1 MSDKIKI
8 TFPDNSVKEFDKGV
22 TAFEIADSI
31 SKKLA
36 EEILVAEINGMTKD
50 LSAPIN
56 EDSKIVLHKF
66 DSEKGKEVYWH
77 TTSHILAQAIEE
89 LFPGAKFGVGP
100 PIENGFYYDI
110 DSDRKFTEEDL
121 KKIEQKMLEI
131 SKRDLKP
138 SRQDLKR
145 TDAIEFFKSKRN
157 DPYKVEILETIAKDE
172 ENVSLYS
179 QGEFTDLCR
188 GPHLP
193 STSKV
198 KAVKLLSVSGS
209 YWRGDEK
216 RKMLQR
222 IYGISFPKQKD
233 LDEYLKNLEEAK
245 KRDHRKLG
253 KELDLFSFH
262 EEGPGFPFW
271 HHNGMVLLN
280 NLKNYLR
287 EKLTELDY
295 KEINT
300 PIILNQKLW
309 LQSGHYENYKENMY
323 FTDIDERDYAVKPMN
338 CPGSTLVYKTTMK
351 SYRDLPLRLYEFG
364 LVHRHELSGVLSGL
378 FRVRSFTQDDAHIF
392 CTPEQIEQEVIILIK
407 LIFEIYDTFG
417 FDDVQVFLSTRPE
430 KYIGSEEV
438 WNISEKALQTALET
452 ANVKYKVNEGD
463 GAFYGP
469 KIDFVVKDSLRRN
482 WQLGTIQLDFSMPGR
497 FGLEYVGSDSGIH
510 TPVMI
515 HRALFG
521 SFERFVGVLIEHYG
535 GYFPLWL
542 APVQVNV
549 MPITDSQIEYAKR
562 IYDKLKKE
570 GIRVNIDS
578 RNEKIGY
585 KIRESENKKI
595 PYMIIVGDKEMESN
609 NISVREHLKGDIGKF
624 ELNDFIEK
632 VKLQT
637 GKREHYHKSNQ

>member
-1 MSDKIKI
+1 MADKIKI
-8 TFPDNSVKEFDKGV
+8 TFPDNSVKEFDKGT
-22 TAFEIADSI
+22 TAYDIAASI

-36 EEILVAEINGMTKD
+36 DDVLVAEINGAMRD
-50 LSAPIN
+50 LSYPLN
-56 EDSKIVLHKF
+56 EDAKIVLHKF

-77 TTSHILAQAIEE
+77 TTSHMMAQAIEE
-89 LFPGAKFGVGP
+89 LFPGARFGVGP
-100 PIENGFYYDI
+100 PIESGFYYDI

-121 KKIEQKMLEI
+121 KKIEERILEI
-131 SKRDLKP
+131 SKRELKP
-138 SRQDLKR
+138 VREEMKR
-145 TDAIEFFKSKRN
+145 TDAIEYFKNRRN

-172 ENVSLYS
+172 DNVSLYH
-179 QGEFTDLCR
+179 QGDFTDLCR

-193 STSKV
+193 ATSKV

-209 YWRGDEK
+209 YWRGDES

-271 HHNGMVLLN
+271 HNNGMIVLN
-280 NLKNYLR
+280 NLKDFLR
-287 EKLTELDY
+287 EKLLKQDY
-295 KEINT
+295 EEINT

-309 LQSGHYENYKENMY
+309 LQSGHYDNYKENMY
-323 FTDIDERDYAVKPMN
+323 FTDIDERDFAVKPMN
-338 CPGSTLVYKTTMK
+338 CPGSTLVYRSSMK
-351 SYRDLPLRLYEFG
+351 SYRDLPLRMFEFG

-392 CTPEQIEQEVIILIK
+392 CTPDQIEDEITK
-407 LIFEIYDTFG
+407 LINLIYDVYNTFG
-417 FDDVQVFLSTRPE
+417 FKDVQVYLSTRPE
-430 KYIGSEEV
+430 KYIGAAEV
-438 WNISEKALQTALET
+438 WDMSEKSLASALDKANIS
-452 ANVKYKVNEGD
+452 YKVNEGD

-482 WQLGTIQLDFSMPGR
+482 WQLGTIQLDFSMPKR
-497 FGLEYVGSDSGIH
+497 FGLEYIGSDSSIH

-515 HRALFG
+515 HRAVFG
-521 SFERFVGVLIEHYG
+521 SFERFVGVLTEHYA

-542 APVQVNV
+542 APVQVSIL
-549 MPITDSQIEYAKR
+549 PITDAQLDYAKE
-562 IYDKLKKE
+562 IAEKLRSA
-570 GIRVNIDS
+570 GFRVRLDS

-595 PYMIIVGDKEMESN
+595 PYMIVVGEKEKESK
-609 NISVREHLKGDIGKF
+609 NISVRQHQKGDLGKF
-624 ELNDFIEK
+624 ELNEFMEK
-632 VKLQT
+632 LKLQS
-637 GKREHYHKSNQ
+637 RERENYN

>member
-1 MSDKIKI
+1 MSEKIKI
-8 TFPDNSVKEFDKGV
+8 SFPDKSIKEFEKGINSYD
-22 TAFEIADSI
+22 IAASI

-36 EEILVAEINGMTKD
+36 DDILVAEVNGKMKD
-50 LSAPIN
+50 LTAPVS
-56 EDSKIVLHKF
+56 EDSDIIFHKF

-110 DSDRKFTEEDL
+110 DSEKKFSDEDL
-121 KKIEQKMLEI
+121 VKIESKMLEI

-138 SRQDLKR
+138 ARKEMKR
-145 TDAIEFFKSKRN
+145 TDAINYFNSERK

-172 ENVSLYS
+172 ESVSLYS

-216 RKMLQR
+216 RQMLQR
-222 IYGISFPKQKD
+222 IYGISFPKQKE

-253 KELDLFSFH
+253 KELELFSFH

-271 HHNGMVLLN
+271 HNNGMILLN
-280 NLKNYLR
+280 NLKEYLR
-287 EKLTELDY
+287 GKLAELDY
-295 KEINT
+295 QEINT

-323 FTDIDERDYAVKPMN
+323 FTEIDERDFAVKPMN
-338 CPGSTLVYKTTMK
+338 CPGSTMVYRTSMK
-351 SYRDLPLRLYEFG
+351 SYRDLPLRLFEFG

-392 CTPEQIEQEVIILIK
+392 CTPDQIEEEISILIK
-407 LIFEIYDTFG
+407 LIFDVYNTFG
-417 FDDVQVFLSTRPE
+417 FNDVQVYLSTRPE
-430 KYIGSEEV
+430 KYIGSLEV
-438 WNISEKALQTALET
+438 WNASEKSLASALEM
-452 ANVKYKVNEGD
+452 AGVKYKINEGD
-463 GAFYGP
+463 GAFYGA
-469 KIDFVVKDSLRRN
+469 KIDFVVKDSLRRD
-482 WQLGTIQLDFSMPGR
+482 WQLGTIQLDFSMPER
-497 FGLEYVGSDSGIH
+497 FGLEYIGADSKIH
-510 TPVMI
+510 RPVMI
-515 HRALFG
+515 HRAIFG
-521 SFERFVGVLIEHYG
+521 SFERFVGVLTEHYA

-542 APVQVNV
+542 TPVQVNIL
-549 MPITDSQIEYAKR
+549 PITDSHKEYAKKINDELR
-562 IYDKLKKE
+562 KE
-570 GIRVNIDS
+570 GFRVNIDN
-578 RNEKIGY
+578 RNEKIGF

-595 PYMIIVGDKEMESN
+595 PYMIVIGDKEVESN
-609 NISVREHLKGDIGKF
+609 NISVRQHLKGDIGKF
-624 ELNDFIEK
+624 ELNEFKEK
-632 VKLQT
+632 IKLQSS
-637 GKREHYHKSNQ
+637 KREDYN

>member
-8 TFPDNSVKEFDKGV
+8 TFPDNSVKEFEKGIS
-22 TAFEIADSI
+22 AYEIASSI

-36 EEILVAEINGMTKD
+36 DEILVAEVNGKMKD
-50 LSAPIN
+50 LSAPVN
-56 EDSKIVLHKF
+56 EDAKIILHKF
-66 DSEKGKEVYWH
+66 ETDKGKEVYWH
-77 TTSHILAQAIEE
+77 TTSHMMAQAIEE

-100 PIENGFYYDI
+100 PIEGGFYYDI
-110 DSDRKFTEEDL
+110 DSERKFSEEDL
-121 KKIEQKMLEI
+121 KKIEEKMVEI

-138 SRQDLKR
+138 VRQELKR
-145 TDAIEFFKSKRN
+145 EDAIEYFKNNRK
-157 DPYKVEILETIAKDE
+157 DLYKVEILETIAKDE
-172 ENVSLYS
+172 NVVSLYE

-198 KAVKLLSVSGS
+198 KAIKLLSVSGS

-216 RKMLQR
+216 RQMLQR
-222 IYGISFPKQKD
+222 IYGISFPKQKE

-271 HHNGMVLLN
+271 HNNGMILLN
-280 NLKNYLR
+280 NLKEYLR
-287 EKLTELDY
+287 EKLRELNY
-295 KEINT
+295 QEINT
-300 PIILNQKLW
+300 PILLNQKLW
-309 LQSGHYENYKENMY
+309 LQSGHYENYKEHMY

-338 CPGSTLVYKTTMK
+338 CPGSALVYRTSMK
-351 SYRDLPLRLYEFG
+351 SYRDLPLRFFEFG
-364 LVHRHELSGVLSGL
+364 LCHRHELSGVLSGL

-407 LIFEIYDTFG
+407 LVFEVYNTFG
-417 FDDVQVFLSTRPE
+417 FDDVQVYLSTRPE
-430 KYIGSEEV
+430 KYIGDIEV
-438 WNISEKALQTALET
+438 WDNSEKALSVALEK
-452 ANVKYKVNEGD
+452 ANIKYTVNEGD

-469 KIDFVVKDSLRRN
+469 KIDFVVKDSLRRD

-497 FGLEYVGSDSGIH
+497 FGLEYIGADSKVH

-515 HRALFG
+515 HRAIFG
-521 SFERFVGVLIEHYG
+521 SFERFVGVLTEHYA

-542 APVQVNV
+542 APVQVNIL
-549 MPITDSQIEYAKR
+549 PITDSHKEYAEKIFEELR
-562 IYDKLKKE
+562 SKGL
-570 GIRVNIDS
+570 RVSIDF

-595 PYMIIVGDKEMESN
+595 PYMIVVGDKEMENN
-609 NISVREHLKGDIGKF
+609 NISVRQHQKGDIGKF
-624 ELNDFIEK
+624 ELNEFIEK
-632 VKLQT
+632 LKLQS
-637 GKREHYHKSNQ
+637 GKRENYN

>member
-1 MSDKIKI
+1 LADKINI
-8 TFPDNSVKEFDKGV
+8 TFPDGSVKEFDKGV
-22 TAFEIADSI
+22 TAFDVAGSI

-36 EEILVAEINGMTKD
+36 EEILAAEVNGSMKD
-50 LSAPIN
+50 LDAPIN
-56 EDSKIVLHKF
+56 EDAKIVLHKF

-77 TTSHILAQAIEE
+77 TTSHMMAQAIEE
-89 LFPGAKFGVGP
+89 LFPGARFGVGP
-100 PIENGFYYDI
+100 PIEGGFYYDV
-110 DSDRKFTEEDL
+110 DTDRKFSDEDL
-121 KKIEQKMLEI
+121 KKIEDRILDI

-138 SRQDLKR
+138 KRIDLKR
-145 TDAIEFFKSKRN
+145 TNAIEYFKSKRD

-172 ENVSLYS
+172 ENVSLYE

-198 KAVKLLSVSGS
+198 KSVKLLSVSGS

-222 IYGISFPKQKD
+222 IYGISFPKQKE

-253 KELDLFSFH
+253 KELELFSFH

-271 HHNGMVLLN
+271 HNNGMILLN
-280 NLKNYLR
+280 NLKTFLR
-287 EKLTELDY
+287 EKLVALDY
-295 KEINT
+295 EEINT

-309 LQSGHYENYKENMY
+309 LQSGHYDNYKENMY
-323 FTDIDERDYAVKPMN
+323 FTDIDERDFAVKPMN
-338 CPGSTLVYKTTMK
+338 CPGSTLVYRTTMK

-392 CTPEQIEQEVIILIK
+392 CTPEQIEQEVIILIN
-407 LIFEIYDTFG
+407 LVFEVYNTFG
-417 FDDVQVFLSTRPE
+417 FNDVQVYLSTRPE
-430 KYIGSEEV
+430 KFIGSEEV
-438 WNISEKALQTALET
+438 WDNSERSLSSALDKAGI
-452 ANVKYKVNEGD
+452 KYKVNEGD

-482 WQLGTIQLDFSMPGR
+482 WQLGTIQLDFSMPER
-497 FGLEYVGSDSGIH
+497 FGLEYVGADSSIH
-510 TPVMI
+510 RPVMI
-515 HRALFG
+515 HRAIFG
-521 SFERFVGVLIEHYG
+521 SFERFVGVLTEHYG

-542 APVQVNV
+542 TPVQVNV
-549 MPITDSQIEYAKR
+549 LTITDSHHDYAKG
-562 IYDKLKKE
+562 IYDKLRKE
-570 GIRVNIDS
+570 GFRVKLDS
-578 RNEKIGY
+578 RNEKIGF

-595 PYMIIVGDKEMESN
+595 PYMIVVGDKEVEN
-609 NISVREHLKGDIGKF
+609 NNLSVRQHIKGDIGKF
-624 ELNDFIEK
+624 ELNAFIEK
-632 VKLQT
+632 LRLQT
-637 GKREHYHKSNQ
+637 STRENYN

>member
-1 MSDKIKI
+1 MKIS
-8 TFPDNSVKEFDKGV
+8 FPDKSIKEFEKGINSYD
-22 TAFEIADSI
+22 IAASI

-36 EEILVAEINGMTKD
+36 DDILVAEVNGKMKD
-50 LSAPIN
+50 LTAPVS
-56 EDSKIVLHKF
+56 EDSDIIFHKF

-100 PIENGFYYDI
+100 PIESGFYYDI
-110 DSDRKFTEEDL
+110 DSEKKFSDEDL
-121 KKIEQKMLEI
+121 VKIESKMLEI

-138 SRQDLKR
+138 ARKEMKR
-145 TDAIEFFKSKRN
+145 TDAINYFNSERK

-172 ENVSLYS
+172 ESVSLYS

-216 RKMLQR
+216 RQMLQR
-222 IYGISFPKQKD
+222 IYGISFPKQKE

-253 KELDLFSFH
+253 KELELFSFH

-271 HHNGMVLLN
+271 HNNGMILLN
-280 NLKNYLR
+280 NLKEYLR
-287 EKLTELDY
+287 GKLAELDY
-295 KEINT
+295 QEINT

-323 FTDIDERDYAVKPMN
+323 FTEIDERDFAVKPMN
-338 CPGSTLVYKTTMK
+338 CPGSTMVYRTSMK
-351 SYRDLPLRLYEFG
+351 SYRDLPLRLFEFG

-392 CTPEQIEQEVIILIK
+392 CTPDQIEEEISILIK
-407 LIFEIYDTFG
+407 LIFDVYNTFG
-417 FDDVQVFLSTRPE
+417 FNDVQVYLSTRPE
-430 KYIGSEEV
+430 KYIGSLEV
-438 WNISEKALQTALET
+438 WNASEKSLASALEM
-452 ANVKYKVNEGD
+452 AGVKYKINEGD
-463 GAFYGP
+463 GAFYGA
-469 KIDFVVKDSLRRN
+469 KIDFVVKDSLRRD
-482 WQLGTIQLDFSMPGR
+482 WQLGTIQLDFSMPER
-497 FGLEYVGSDSGIH
+497 FGLEYIGADSKIH
-510 TPVMI
+510 RPVMI
-515 HRALFG
+515 HRAIFG
-521 SFERFVGVLIEHYG
+521 SFERFVGVLTEHYA

-542 APVQVNV
+542 TPVQVNIL
-549 MPITDSQIEYAKR
+549 PITDSHKEYAKKINDELR
-562 IYDKLKKE
+562 KE
-570 GIRVNIDS
+570 GFRVNIDN
-578 RNEKIGY
+578 RNEKIGF

-595 PYMIIVGDKEMESN
+595 PYMIVIGDKEVESN
-609 NISVREHLKGDIGKF
+609 NISVRQHLKGDIGKF
-624 ELNDFIEK
+624 ELNEFKEK
-632 VKLQT
+632 IKLQSS
-637 GKREHYHKSNQ
+637 KREDYN

>member
-1 MSDKIKI
+1 MSEKIKI
-8 TFPDNSVKEFDKGV
+8 TFPDKSIKEFEKGINSYD
-22 TAFEIADSI
+22 IAASI

-36 EEILVAEINGMTKD
+36 DDILVAEVNGKMKD
-50 LSAPIN
+50 LSAPVS
-56 EDSKIVLHKF
+56 EDSDIIFHKF

-100 PIENGFYYDI
+100 PIESGFYYDI
-110 DSDRKFTEEDL
+110 DSEKKFTDEDL
-121 KKIEQKMLEI
+121 AKIESKMLEI

-138 SRQDLKR
+138 ARKEMKR
-145 TDAIEFFKSKRN
+145 TDAINYFNSERK

-172 ENVSLYS
+172 ESVSLYS

-216 RKMLQR
+216 RQMLQR
-222 IYGISFPKQKD
+222 IYGISFPKQKE

-253 KELDLFSFH
+253 KELELFSFH

-271 HHNGMVLLN
+271 HNNGMILLN
-280 NLKNYLR
+280 NLKEYLR
-287 EKLTELDY
+287 GKLAELDY
-295 KEINT
+295 QEINT

-323 FTDIDERDYAVKPMN
+323 FTEIDERDFAVKPMN
-338 CPGSTLVYKTTMK
+338 CPGSTMVYRTSMK
-351 SYRDLPLRLYEFG
+351 SYRDLPLRLFEFG

-392 CTPEQIEQEVIILIK
+392 CTPDQIEEEISILIK
-407 LIFEIYDTFG
+407 LIFDVYNTFG
-417 FDDVQVFLSTRPE
+417 FNDVQVYLSTRPE
-430 KYIGSEEV
+430 KYIGSLEV
-438 WNISEKALQTALET
+438 WNASEKSLASALEM
-452 ANVKYKVNEGD
+452 AGVKYKINEGD
-463 GAFYGP
+463 GAFYGA
-469 KIDFVVKDSLRRN
+469 KIDFVVKDSLRRD
-482 WQLGTIQLDFSMPGR
+482 WQLGTIQLDFSMPER
-497 FGLEYVGSDSGIH
+497 FGLEYIGADSKIH
-510 TPVMI
+510 RPVMI
-515 HRALFG
+515 HRAIFG
-521 SFERFVGVLIEHYG
+521 SFERFVGVLTEHYA

-542 APVQVNV
+542 TPVQVNIL
-549 MPITDSQIEYAKR
+549 PITDSHKEYAKKINDELR
-562 IYDKLKKE
+562 KE
-570 GIRVNIDS
+570 GFRVNIDN
-578 RNEKIGY
+578 RNEKIGF

-595 PYMIIVGDKEMESN
+595 PYMIVIGDKEVESN
-609 NISVREHLKGDIGKF
+609 NISVRQHLKGDIGKF
-624 ELNDFIEK
+624 ELNEFKEK
-632 VKLQT
+632 IKLQSS
-637 GKREHYHKSNQ
+637 KREDYN

>member
-8 TFPDNSVKEFDKGV
+8 TFPDSSVKEFIRGV
-22 TAFEIADSI
+22 SAYEIAQSI

-36 EEILVAEINGMTKD
+36 DEVIAAEVNGAMRD

-56 EDSKIVLHKF
+56 EDSDVILHKF

-77 TTSHILAQAIEE
+77 TTSHIMAQAIEE
-89 LFPGAKFGVGP
+89 LYPGAKFGVGP
-100 PIENGFYYDI
+100 AIENGFYYDI
-110 DSDRKFTEEDL
+110 DSDKKFTEEDL
-121 KKIEQKMLEI
+121 KKIEEKMLEI

-138 SRQDLKR
+138 VRKDLKR
-145 TDAIEFFKSKRN
+145 TDAIEYFKTGRT

-172 ENVSLYS
+172 DTVSLYS

-209 YWRGDEK
+209 YWRGDES

-233 LDEYLKNLEEAK
+233 LDEYIKNLEEAK

-253 KELDLFSFH
+253 RELELFSFH

-280 NLKNYLR
+280 NLKEYLR
-287 EKLTELDY
+287 EKLAELDY
-295 KEINT
+295 QEINT

-309 LQSGHYENYKENMY
+309 LQSGHYDNYKENMY
-323 FTDIDERDYAVKPMN
+323 FTEIDERDFAVKPMN
-338 CPGSTLVYKTTMK
+338 CPGSTMVYRTTMK

-392 CTPEQIEQEVIILIK
+392 CTPEQIEDEITVLIK
-407 LIFEIYDTFG
+407 LVFEVYNTFG
-417 FDDVQVFLSTRPE
+417 FKDVQVYLSTRPE
-430 KYIGSEEV
+430 KFIGSEDV
-438 WNISEKALQTALET
+438 WDNSEKSLSSALEK
-452 ANVKYKVNEGD
+452 AGIKYKVNKGD

-482 WQLGTIQLDFSMPGR
+482 WQLGTIQLDFSMPER
-497 FGLEYVGSDSGIH
+497 FGLEYVGADSKIH
-510 TPVMI
+510 RPVMI
-515 HRALFG
+515 HRAVFG
-521 SFERFVGVLIEHYG
+521 SFERFVGVLTEHYA

-542 APVQVNV
+542 APVQLNIL
-549 MPITDSQIEYAKR
+549 PITDSHKEYAKE
-562 IYDKLKKE
+562 IYGRLRAE
-570 GIRVNIDS
+570 GFRVNMDS
-578 RNEKIGY
+578 RNEKIGF
-585 KIRESENKKI
+585 KIRESENRKI
-595 PYMIIVGDKEMESN
+595 PYMIVIGDKEIEDK
-609 NISVREHLKGDIGKF
+609 NISVRQHLKGDTGKY
-624 ELNDFIEK
+624 ELNEFIEK
-632 VKLQT
+632 IKLQS
-637 GKREHYHKSNQ
+637 KFKENYN

>member
-1 MSDKIKI
+1 LADKINI
-8 TFPDNSVKEFDKGV
+8 TFPDGSVKEFDKGV
-22 TAFEIADSI
+22 TAFDVAGSI

-36 EEILVAEINGMTKD
+36 EEILAAEVNGSMKD
-50 LSAPIN
+50 LDAPIN
-56 EDSKIVLHKF
+56 EDAKIVLHKF

-77 TTSHILAQAIEE
+77 TTSHMMAQAIEE
-89 LFPGAKFGVGP
+89 LFPGARFGVGP
-100 PIENGFYYDI
+100 PIEGGFYYDV
-110 DSDRKFTEEDL
+110 DTDRKFSDEDL
-121 KKIEQKMLEI
+121 KKIEDRILDI

-138 SRQDLKR
+138 RRIDIKR
-145 TDAIEFFKSKRN
+145 TNAIEYFKSKRD

-172 ENVSLYS
+172 ENVSLYE

-198 KAVKLLSVSGS
+198 KSVKLLSVSGS

-222 IYGISFPKQKD
+222 IYGISFPKQKE

-253 KELDLFSFH
+253 KELELFSFH

-271 HHNGMVLLN
+271 HNNGMILLN
-280 NLKNYLR
+280 NLKTFLR
-287 EKLTELDY
+287 EKLVALDY
-295 KEINT
+295 EEINT

-309 LQSGHYENYKENMY
+309 LQSGHYDNYKENMY
-323 FTDIDERDYAVKPMN
+323 FTDIDERDFAVKPMN
-338 CPGSTLVYKTTMK
+338 CPGSTLVYRTTMK

-392 CTPEQIEQEVIILIK
+392 CTPEQIEQEVIILIN
-407 LIFEIYDTFG
+407 LVFEVYNTFG
-417 FDDVQVFLSTRPE
+417 FNDVQVYLSTRPE
-430 KYIGSEEV
+430 KFIGSEEV
-438 WNISEKALQTALET
+438 WDNSERSLSSALDKAGI
-452 ANVKYKVNEGD
+452 KYKVNEGD

-482 WQLGTIQLDFSMPGR
+482 WQLGTIQLDFSMPER
-497 FGLEYVGSDSGIH
+497 FGLEYVGADSSIH
-510 TPVMI
+510 RPVMI
-515 HRALFG
+515 HRAIFG
-521 SFERFVGVLIEHYG
+521 SFERFVGVLTEHYG

-542 APVQVNV
+542 TPVQVNV
-549 MPITDSQIEYAKR
+549 LTITDSHHDYAKG
-562 IYDKLKKE
+562 IYDKLRKE
-570 GIRVNIDS
+570 GFRVKLDS
-578 RNEKIGY
+578 RNEKIGF

-595 PYMIIVGDKEMESN
+595 PYMIVVGDKEVEN
-609 NISVREHLKGDIGKF
+609 NNLSVRQHIKGDIGKF
-624 ELNDFIEK
+624 ELNAFIEK
-632 VKLQT
+632 LRLQT
-637 GKREHYHKSNQ
+637 STRENYN

>member
-8 TFPDNSVKEFDKGV
+8 TFPDKSVKEFEKGV
-22 TAFEIADSI
+22 NSYEIAASI

-36 EEILVAEINGMTKD
+36 DDILVAEVNGKMKD
-50 LSAPIN
+50 LSAPVI
-56 EDSKIVLHKF
+56 EDSDIIFHKF

-77 TTSHILAQAIEE
+77 TTSHIMAQAIEE

-100 PIENGFYYDI
+100 PIESGFYYDI
-110 DSDRKFTEEDL
+110 DSEKKFSDEDL
-121 KKIEQKMLEI
+121 AKIESKMLEI

-138 SRQDLKR
+138 ARKDLKR
-145 TDAIEFFKSKRN
+145 TEAIEYFNSERK

-216 RKMLQR
+216 RQMLQR
-222 IYGISFPKQKD
+222 IYGISFPKQKE

-253 KELDLFSFH
+253 KELELFSFH

-271 HHNGMVLLN
+271 HNNGMILLN
-280 NLKNYLR
+280 NLKEYLR
-287 EKLTELDY
+287 GKLAELDY
-295 KEINT
+295 QEINT

-323 FTDIDERDYAVKPMN
+323 FTEIDERDFAVKPMN
-338 CPGSTLVYKTTMK
+338 CPGSTMVYRTTMK
-351 SYRDLPLRLYEFG
+351 SYRDLPLRLFEFG

-392 CTPEQIEQEVIILIK
+392 CTPDQIEDEITILIK
-407 LIFEIYDTFG
+407 LIFDVYNTFG
-417 FDDVQVFLSTRPE
+417 FNEVQVYLSTRPE
-430 KYIGSEEV
+430 KYIGSIDV
-438 WNISEKALQTALET
+438 WNNSEKSLASALDMAG
-452 ANVKYKVNEGD
+452 VKYKINEGD

-469 KIDFVVKDSLRRN
+469 KIDFVVKDSLRRD
-482 WQLGTIQLDFSMPGR
+482 WQLGTIQLDFSMPER
-497 FGLEYVGSDSGIH
+497 FGLEYVGADSKIH
-510 TPVMI
+510 RPVMI
-515 HRALFG
+515 HRAIFG
-521 SFERFVGVLIEHYG
+521 SFERFVGVLTEHYA

-542 APVQVNV
+542 APVQVNIL
-549 MPITDSQIEYAKR
+549 PITDSHKDYAKKINDELR
-562 IYDKLKKE
+562 KE
-570 GIRVNIDS
+570 GFRVNVDG
-578 RNEKIGY
+578 RNEKIGF
-585 KIRESENKKI
+585 KIRESENRKI
-595 PYMIIVGDKEMESN
+595 PYMIVIGDKEVESN
-609 NISVREHLKGDIGKF
+609 NISVRQHLKGDIGKF
-624 ELNDFIEK
+624 ELNEFKEK
-632 VKLQT
+632 IKLQSSQ
-637 GKREHYHKSNQ
+637 RENYN